1 MSVEVDP
8 VWWMIAISVVS
19 TAAVL
24 LLLGL
29 RNERAV
35 KRDWAILL
43 SPGGEKLYK
52 KLETRVQTDLA
63 LAEIT
68 YDKAFELRGLGS
80 MDEAIRLLDVGYRLI
95 EHFAPSMLKLL
106 AAMATFSRMVSAM
119 APVRPLRP
127 ASFHLAELVSLAYLN
142 RLLHQFLVSTA
153 ERFRL
158 RVYVLGR
165 CFGIATRYLF
175 TSTRRIAER
184 QTESEREWEQIQSI
198 REDFQSLTDESMES
212 LRVLLTSLD
221 VEKTADVL
229 KQIAR

>member
-1 MSVEVDP
+1 
-8 VWWMIAISVVS
+8 
-19 TAAVL
+19 
-24 LLLGL
+24 
-29 RNERAV
+29 
-35 KRDWAILL
+35 
-43 SPGGEKLYK
+43 
-52 KLETRVQTDLA
+52 VQSELA
-63 LAEIT
+63 LADVT
-68 YDKAFELRGLGS
+68 YEKAFEIRELGS
-80 MDEAIRLLDVGYRLI
+80 VDEAIRLLDVGYRVI
-95 EHFAPSMLKLL
+95 ENFAPSMLKLL

-127 ASFHLAELVSLAYLN
+127 SDFHITEIVSLAYLN

-184 QTESEREWEQIQSI
+184 QTESEREWEQIQAI
-198 REDFQSLTDESMES
+198 RSDFQLLTDESLDS

-221 VEKTADVL
+221 LEKRGEVL
-229 KQIAR
+229 KQIDRY